1 MNLNNQ
7 NVKETLLMRRIGYGS
22 IFLLMFSVLFAGCV
36 SFKPVDLNP
45 QIRSGQLVQ
54 KADNMVVIFDKSA
67 SMGELQGRPN
77 VNESTR
83 LMHGKDTAKN
93 MVATIPDISLNSGLR
108 TFWHDKT
115 ALLYGMK
122 PLVKEDYTVAI
133 NSIDFVYGRTPM
145 GMAITAAGS
154 DLKGAPGNS
163 ALIIVS
169 DFSEKK
175 GIDDIRPSEVMAAIT
190 QLNADYGERLCVYA
204 VQVGYTKNGKELSEQ
219 IVQNVAGGYTINAD
233 KLVNPAAMGAFVE
246 KVLAGKCE
254 RYKELVAAAPEKV
267 VLLPEDAAL
276 HENVIRAEADKK
288 VIILAFEDVHF
299 NFDKSILTP
308 EAKAIL
314 KRDIQ
319 VLKDNPKA
327 KVRLAGYTSAS
338 GTDAYNQALSERR
351 ATAVRDYL
359 VSEGVITP
367 DRLTTIGYGET
378 DPAMYEAAPK
388 EIYSKAAKANMRT
401 LFEIIVE

>member
-1 MNLNNQ
+1 
-7 NVKETLLMRRIGYGS
+7 MRRIGYGA
-22 IFLLMFSVLFAGCV
+22 IFLLMISVMFAGCA

-45 QIRSGQLVQ
+45 RIQSGQLVQ
-54 KADNMVVIFDKSA
+54 KADNMIVIFDKSA
-67 SMGELQGRPN
+67 SMGELHGKEN
-77 VNESTR
+77 VNQDTR
-83 LMHGKDTAKN
+83 LAHGKATAKN
-93 MVATIPDISLNSGLR
+93 MIATMPGIKLNSGLR

-122 PLVKEDYTVAI
+122 PLVKEEYTVAI

-145 GMAITAAGS
+145 AIAITAAGS
-154 DLKGAPGNS
+154 DLKGAGGNS
-163 ALIIVS
+163 ALIIYS
-169 DFSEKK
+169 DFYETP
-175 GIDDIRPSEVMAAIT
+175 GVDDIRPEAVMAAIT
-190 QLNADYGERLCVYA
+190 QLNADYGDRLCVYA

-219 IVQNVAGGYTINAD
+219 IVQNVAGGYSVNAD

-246 KVLAGKCE
+246 KVIAGKCE
-254 RYKELVAAAPEKV
+254 RYKELVAVAPEKV
-267 VLLPEDAAL
+267 VLFPEDAAL
-276 HENVIRAEADKK
+276 HENVIRAEAEKK
-288 VIILAFEDVHF
+288 VIVLAFEDVHF

-319 VLKDNPKA
+319 LLKDNPKA

-359 VSEGVITP
+359 VS
-367 DRLTTIGYGET
+367 
-378 DPAMYEAAPK
+378 
-388 EIYSKAAKANMRT
+388 
-401 LFEIIVE
+401 